1 LDASL
6 WRRNPTTKQGDV
18 NFRGKAMQISTVL
31 TRRERGGVEPAAG
44 QGVRKLT
51 VHDQLPKCTVW
62 INKPA
67 YKLEKL
73 VANKRV
79 LDIGC
84 GYGQMR
90 SPVESAGGRWIG
102 IEAFSGG
109 AHTVAARAENLPFAD
124 ASFEVVIMNAV
135 LEHVEDVETSFVE
148 VARVLKTGGRFV
160 GYSAFMECFH
170 EISYHH
176 LSFRALE
183 HLSAKNGLNLVFIGG
198 GNRFGID
205 YHLAVLLH
213 PLPFQFA
220 CGVIAALIRGVIG
233 FKSGVAFLVLKLV
246 GRSFS
251 EALRKAHGYYRLE
264 CLRQSVGFTFVIEK
278 PGLAPR

>member
-1 LDASL
+1 MEVMDDA
-6 WRRNPTTKQGDV
+6 K
-18 NFRGKAMQISTVL
+18 FRGKAMKMSAVL
-31 TRRERGGVEPAAG
+31 SATRQSKGFEPAAG

-51 VHDQLPKCTVW
+51 VHDQLPKCAVW

-84 GYGQMR
+84 GYGQMQ
-90 SPVESAGGRWIG
+90 SLVEKAGGIWIG
-102 IEAFSGG
+102 IEPFSGG
-109 AHTVAARAENLPFAD
+109 AHTVAARAENLPFAG
-124 ASFEVVIMNAV
+124 ASFDLVIMNAV
-135 LEHVEDVETSFVE
+135 LEHVEDVETSFGE
-148 VARVLKTGGRFV
+148 VARVLKTGGLLV

-170 EISYHH
+170 EISYNH

-183 HLSAKNGLNLVFIGG
+183 HLAVKNRLNLVVLGG

-205 YHLAVLLH
+205 YHLAVLFH
-213 PLPFQFA
+213 PFPFQFA
-220 CGVIAALIRGVIG
+220 RGVIAALIRGVIG
-233 FKSGVAFLVLKLV
+233 LKACLVFLALKLV
-246 GRSFS
+246 RRISLS
-251 EALRKAHGYYRLE
+251 EALRKAQSYYTLE

-278 PGLAPR
+278 PSLAAP